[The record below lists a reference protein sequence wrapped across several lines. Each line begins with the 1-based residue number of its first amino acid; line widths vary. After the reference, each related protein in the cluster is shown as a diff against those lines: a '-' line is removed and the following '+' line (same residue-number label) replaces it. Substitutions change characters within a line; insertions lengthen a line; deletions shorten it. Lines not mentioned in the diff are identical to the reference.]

1 MAFKNQVDD
10 IAAHGKKLEEYAV
23 NFEALSIVNSM
34 LIENLNMQMESEI
47 ADLLDRRM
55 MSLFG
60 INSKPANKLDVQNT
74 SNRLQKAQHVTT
86 GGNRSPSVGPHRNNQ
101 DLVEEGRR

>member
-1 MAFKNQVDD
+1 MFEALYMD
-10 IAAHGKKLEEYAV
+10 ISLHGQKLEEFAV
-23 NFEALSIVNSM
+23 NFEAVAIVNSM

-60 INSKPANKLDVQNT
+60 VNSKPATKLDV
-74 SNRLQKAQHVTT
+74 
-86 GGNRSPSVGPHRNNQ
+86 
-101 DLVEEGRR
+101 